1 MYNVAD
7 ALYIS
12 LISIISDFKHLWY
25 CNKNQSDLVR
35 HSLLPKIFWTYYII
49 IKALSFVNIY
59 RIILIEF
66 NTANKVTPT
75 SANTAAHIF
84 VNPATT
90 NIITATFINNEKIIF
105 CHNILFVFLD
115 ILIASEIDS
124 ILSFI
129 NTTSAA
135 SIAASEP
142 TPPMA
147 IPISALAKTGA
158 SLIPS
163 PTNNTLLILV
173 PPTPE
178 NALEIIT
185 IMNPDK
191 MEENECTFMP
201 EYNEIAEQ
209 LLKMEV
215 IKETEETL
223 EGMPLRELLMNE
235 DNTQLIPIYKIN
247 LNRVENVPELVEHFP
262 QNLLKKYT

>member
-1 MYNVAD
+1 MWREMQY
-7 ALYIS
+7 
-12 LISIISDFKHLWY
+12 
-25 CNKNQSDLVR
+25 LVVR
-35 HSLLPKIFWTYYII
+35 
-49 IKALSFVNIY
+49 
-59 RIILIEF
+59 
-66 NTANKVTPT
+66 T
-75 SANTAAHIF
+75 S
-84 VNPATT
+84 VP
-90 NIITATFINNEKIIF
+90 
-105 CHNILFVFLD
+105 
-115 ILIASEIDS
+115 
-124 ILSFI
+124 
-129 NTTSAA
+129 
-135 SIAASEP
+135 
-142 TPPMA
+142 
-147 IPISALAKTGA
+147 
-158 SLIPS
+158 

-262 QNLLKKYT
+262 QNLLKKYTECCKLNEDLNEIKYFSSGTTDKESDSFSQDDTNAESNSFSQDTSNTKSEGNSFSQDTSNAESEGNSSRELNPTLAWEVLAKKIAKTQYGW

>member
-1 MYNVAD
+1 MNENRCIVMWREMQY
-7 ALYIS
+7 
-12 LISIISDFKHLWY
+12 
-25 CNKNQSDLVR
+25 LVVR
-35 HSLLPKIFWTYYII
+35 
-49 IKALSFVNIY
+49 
-59 RIILIEF
+59 
-66 NTANKVTPT
+66 T
-75 SANTAAHIF
+75 S
-84 VNPATT
+84 VP
-90 NIITATFINNEKIIF
+90 
-105 CHNILFVFLD
+105 
-115 ILIASEIDS
+115 
-124 ILSFI
+124 
-129 NTTSAA
+129 
-135 SIAASEP
+135 
-142 TPPMA
+142 
-147 IPISALAKTGA
+147 
-158 SLIPS
+158 

-247 LNRVENVPELVEHFP
+247 LNRMENVPELVEHFP
-262 QNLLKKYT
+262 QNLLKKYTECCKLNEDLNEIKYFSSGTTDKESDSFSQDDTNAESNSFSQDTSNTKSEGNSFSQDTSNAESEGNNSRELNPTLTWEVLAKKIAKTQYCW

>member
-1 MYNVAD
+1 MNENRCIVMWRGIQY
-7 ALYIS
+7 
-12 LISIISDFKHLWY
+12 
-25 CNKNQSDLVR
+25 LVV
-35 HSLLPKIFWTYYII
+35 H
-49 IKALSFVNIY
+49 
-59 RIILIEF
+59 
-66 NTANKVTPT
+66 T
-75 SANTAAHIF
+75 S
-84 VNPATT
+84 VP
-90 NIITATFINNEKIIF
+90 
-105 CHNILFVFLD
+105 
-115 ILIASEIDS
+115 
-124 ILSFI
+124 
-129 NTTSAA
+129 
-135 SIAASEP
+135 
-142 TPPMA
+142 
-147 IPISALAKTGA
+147 
-158 SLIPS
+158 

-262 QNLLKKYT
+262 QNLLKKYTECCKLNEDLNEIKYFSSGTTDKESNSFSSDTKFDSFSSDTSNTESECNNSRELNPTLAWEVLAKKIAKTQYGW

>member
-1 MYNVAD
+1 MNENRCIVMWREMQY
-7 ALYIS
+7 
-12 LISIISDFKHLWY
+12 
-25 CNKNQSDLVR
+25 LVVR
-35 HSLLPKIFWTYYII
+35 
-49 IKALSFVNIY
+49 
-59 RIILIEF
+59 
-66 NTANKVTPT
+66 T
-75 SANTAAHIF
+75 S
-84 VNPATT
+84 VP
-90 NIITATFINNEKIIF
+90 
-105 CHNILFVFLD
+105 
-115 ILIASEIDS
+115 
-124 ILSFI
+124 
-129 NTTSAA
+129 
-135 SIAASEP
+135 
-142 TPPMA
+142 
-147 IPISALAKTGA
+147 
-158 SLIPS
+158 

-173 PPTPE
+173 PPTSE

-262 QNLLKKYT
+262 QNLLKKYTECCKLNEDLNEIKYFSQDDEFAESGSFSQDDTNAESNSFSQDTSNTKSEGNSFSQDTSNAESEGNSSRELNPTLAWEV

>member
-1 MYNVAD
+1 MWREMQY
-7 ALYIS
+7 
-12 LISIISDFKHLWY
+12 
-25 CNKNQSDLVR
+25 LVVR
-35 HSLLPKIFWTYYII
+35 
-49 IKALSFVNIY
+49 
-59 RIILIEF
+59 
-66 NTANKVTPT
+66 T
-75 SANTAAHIF
+75 S
-84 VNPATT
+84 VP
-90 NIITATFINNEKIIF
+90 
-105 CHNILFVFLD
+105 
-115 ILIASEIDS
+115 
-124 ILSFI
+124 
-129 NTTSAA
+129 
-135 SIAASEP
+135 
-142 TPPMA
+142 
-147 IPISALAKTGA
+147 
-158 SLIPS
+158 

-173 PPTPE
+173 PPTSE

-262 QNLLKKYT
+262 QNLLKKYTECCKLNEDLNEIKYFSQDDEFAESGSFSQDDTNAESNSFSQDTSNTKSEGNSFSQDTSNAESEGNSSRELNPTLAWEVLAKKIAKTQYCW

>member
-1 MYNVAD
+1 MNENRCIVMWREMQY
-7 ALYIS
+7 
-12 LISIISDFKHLWY
+12 
-25 CNKNQSDLVR
+25 LVVR
-35 HSLLPKIFWTYYII
+35 
-49 IKALSFVNIY
+49 
-59 RIILIEF
+59 
-66 NTANKVTPT
+66 T
-75 SANTAAHIF
+75 S
-84 VNPATT
+84 VP
-90 NIITATFINNEKIIF
+90 
-105 CHNILFVFLD
+105 
-115 ILIASEIDS
+115 
-124 ILSFI
+124 
-129 NTTSAA
+129 
-135 SIAASEP
+135 
-142 TPPMA
+142 
-147 IPISALAKTGA
+147 
-158 SLIPS
+158 

-262 QNLLKKYT
+262 QNLLKKYTECCKLNEDLNEIKYFSSGTTDKESDSFSQDDTNAESNSFSQDTSNTKSESNSFSQDTSNAESEGNNSRELNPTLTWEVLAKKIAKTQYCW

>member
-1 MYNVAD
+1 MNENRCIVMWREMQY
-7 ALYIS
+7 
-12 LISIISDFKHLWY
+12 
-25 CNKNQSDLVR
+25 LVVR
-35 HSLLPKIFWTYYII
+35 
-49 IKALSFVNIY
+49 
-59 RIILIEF
+59 
-66 NTANKVTPT
+66 T
-75 SANTAAHIF
+75 S
-84 VNPATT
+84 VP
-90 NIITATFINNEKIIF
+90 
-105 CHNILFVFLD
+105 
-115 ILIASEIDS
+115 
-124 ILSFI
+124 
-129 NTTSAA
+129 
-135 SIAASEP
+135 
-142 TPPMA
+142 
-147 IPISALAKTGA
+147 
-158 SLIPS
+158 

-247 LNRVENVPELVEHFP
+247 LNIVENVPELVEHFP
-262 QNLLKKYT
+262 QNLLKKYTECCKLNEDLNEIKYFSSGTTDKESDSFSQDDTNAESNSFSQDTSNTKSEGNSFSQDTSNAESEGNSSRELNPTLAWEVLAKKIAKTQYGW

>member
-1 MYNVAD
+1 MNENRCIVMWREMQY
-7 ALYIS
+7 
-12 LISIISDFKHLWY
+12 
-25 CNKNQSDLVR
+25 LVVR
-35 HSLLPKIFWTYYII
+35 
-49 IKALSFVNIY
+49 
-59 RIILIEF
+59 
-66 NTANKVTPT
+66 T
-75 SANTAAHIF
+75 S
-84 VNPATT
+84 VP
-90 NIITATFINNEKIIF
+90 
-105 CHNILFVFLD
+105 
-115 ILIASEIDS
+115 
-124 ILSFI
+124 
-129 NTTSAA
+129 
-135 SIAASEP
+135 
-142 TPPMA
+142 
-147 IPISALAKTGA
+147 
-158 SLIPS
+158 

-262 QNLLKKYT
+262 QNLLKKYTECCKLNEDLNEIKYFSSGTTDKESDSFSQDDTNAESNSLSQDTSNTKSEGNSFSQDTSNAESEGNSSRELNPTLAWEVLAKKIAKTQYGW

>member
-1 MYNVAD
+1 MNENGCIVMWREMQY
-7 ALYIS
+7 
-12 LISIISDFKHLWY
+12 
-25 CNKNQSDLVR
+25 LVVR
-35 HSLLPKIFWTYYII
+35 
-49 IKALSFVNIY
+49 
-59 RIILIEF
+59 
-66 NTANKVTPT
+66 T
-75 SANTAAHIF
+75 S
-84 VNPATT
+84 VP
-90 NIITATFINNEKIIF
+90 
-105 CHNILFVFLD
+105 
-115 ILIASEIDS
+115 
-124 ILSFI
+124 
-129 NTTSAA
+129 
-135 SIAASEP
+135 
-142 TPPMA
+142 
-147 IPISALAKTGA
+147 
-158 SLIPS
+158 

-262 QNLLKKYT
+262 QNLLKKYTECCKLNEDLNEIKYFSSGTTDKESDSFSQDDTNAESNSFSQDTSNTKSEGNSFSQDTSNAESEGNSSRELNPTLAWEVLAKKIAKTQYGW

>member
-1 MYNVAD
+1 MNENRCIVMWREIQY
-7 ALYIS
+7 
-12 LISIISDFKHLWY
+12 
-25 CNKNQSDLVR
+25 LVVR
-35 HSLLPKIFWTYYII
+35 
-49 IKALSFVNIY
+49 
-59 RIILIEF
+59 
-66 NTANKVTPT
+66 T
-75 SANTAAHIF
+75 S
-84 VNPATT
+84 VP
-90 NIITATFINNEKIIF
+90 
-105 CHNILFVFLD
+105 
-115 ILIASEIDS
+115 
-124 ILSFI
+124 
-129 NTTSAA
+129 
-135 SIAASEP
+135 
-142 TPPMA
+142 
-147 IPISALAKTGA
+147 
-158 SLIPS
+158 

-185 IMNPDK
+185 IMNQDK

-262 QNLLKKYT
+262 QNLLKKYTECCKLNEDLNEIKYFSSGTTDKESDSFSQDDTNAESNSFSQDTSNTKSEGNSFSQDTSNAESEGNSSRELNPTLAWEVLAKKIAKTQYGW

>member
-1 MYNVAD
+1 MNENRCIVMWREMQY
-7 ALYIS
+7 
-12 LISIISDFKHLWY
+12 
-25 CNKNQSDLVR
+25 LVVR
-35 HSLLPKIFWTYYII
+35 
-49 IKALSFVNIY
+49 
-59 RIILIEF
+59 
-66 NTANKVTPT
+66 T
-75 SANTAAHIF
+75 S
-84 VNPATT
+84 VPQ
-90 NIITATFINNEKIIF
+90 
-105 CHNILFVFLD
+105 
-115 ILIASEIDS
+115 
-124 ILSFI
+124 
-129 NTTSAA
+129 
-135 SIAASEP
+135 
-142 TPPMA
+142 
-147 IPISALAKTGA
+147 
-158 SLIPS
+158 
-163 PTNNTLLILV
+163 TNNTLLILV

-262 QNLLKKYT
+262 QNLLKKYTECCKLNEDLNEIKYFSSSTTDKESDSFSQDDTNAESNSFSQDTSNTKSEGNSFSQDTSNAESEGNNSRELNPTLTREVLAKKIAKTQYCW

>member
-1 MYNVAD
+1 MNENRCIVMWREMQY
-7 ALYIS
+7 
-12 LISIISDFKHLWY
+12 
-25 CNKNQSDLVR
+25 LVVR
-35 HSLLPKIFWTYYII
+35 
-49 IKALSFVNIY
+49 
-59 RIILIEF
+59 
-66 NTANKVTPT
+66 T
-75 SANTAAHIF
+75 S
-84 VNPATT
+84 VP
-90 NIITATFINNEKIIF
+90 
-105 CHNILFVFLD
+105 
-115 ILIASEIDS
+115 
-124 ILSFI
+124 
-129 NTTSAA
+129 
-135 SIAASEP
+135 
-142 TPPMA
+142 
-147 IPISALAKTGA
+147 
-158 SLIPS
+158 

-262 QNLLKKYT
+262 QNLLKKYTECCKLNEDLNEIKYFSSGTTDKESDSFSQDDTNAESNSFSQDTSNTKSKGNSFSQDTSNAESEGNSSRELNPTLAWEVLAKKIAKTQYG

>member
-1 MYNVAD
+1 MNENRCIVMWREIQY
-7 ALYIS
+7 
-12 LISIISDFKHLWY
+12 
-25 CNKNQSDLVR
+25 LVVR
-35 HSLLPKIFWTYYII
+35 
-49 IKALSFVNIY
+49 
-59 RIILIEF
+59 
-66 NTANKVTPT
+66 T
-75 SANTAAHIF
+75 S
-84 VNPATT
+84 VP
-90 NIITATFINNEKIIF
+90 
-105 CHNILFVFLD
+105 
-115 ILIASEIDS
+115 
-124 ILSFI
+124 
-129 NTTSAA
+129 
-135 SIAASEP
+135 
-142 TPPMA
+142 
-147 IPISALAKTGA
+147 
-158 SLIPS
+158 

-173 PPTPE
+173 PPIPE

-262 QNLLKKYT
+262 QNLLKKYTECCKLNEDLNEIKYFSSGTTDKESDSFSQDDTNAESNSFSQDTSNTKSEGNSFSQDTSNAESEGNSSRELNPTLAWEVLAKKIAKTQYGW

>member
-1 MYNVAD
+1 MNENRCIVMWREIQY
-7 ALYIS
+7 
-12 LISIISDFKHLWY
+12 
-25 CNKNQSDLVR
+25 LVVR
-35 HSLLPKIFWTYYII
+35 
-49 IKALSFVNIY
+49 
-59 RIILIEF
+59 
-66 NTANKVTPT
+66 T
-75 SANTAAHIF
+75 S
-84 VNPATT
+84 VP
-90 NIITATFINNEKIIF
+90 
-105 CHNILFVFLD
+105 
-115 ILIASEIDS
+115 
-124 ILSFI
+124 
-129 NTTSAA
+129 
-135 SIAASEP
+135 
-142 TPPMA
+142 
-147 IPISALAKTGA
+147 
-158 SLIPS
+158 

-215 IKETEETL
+215 IKETL

-262 QNLLKKYT
+262 QNLLKKYTECCKLNEDLNEIKYFSQDDEFAESDSLNQDDTNAESNSFSSDTTDTESNSFSQDTTDTESNSFSQDTSNAESEGNNSRELNPTLTWEVLAKKIAKTQYGW

>member
-1 MYNVAD
+1 MNENRCIVMWREMQY
-7 ALYIS
+7 
-12 LISIISDFKHLWY
+12 
-25 CNKNQSDLVR
+25 LVVR
-35 HSLLPKIFWTYYII
+35 
-49 IKALSFVNIY
+49 
-59 RIILIEF
+59 
-66 NTANKVTPT
+66 T
-75 SANTAAHIF
+75 S
-84 VNPATT
+84 VP
-90 NIITATFINNEKIIF
+90 
-105 CHNILFVFLD
+105 
-115 ILIASEIDS
+115 
-124 ILSFI
+124 
-129 NTTSAA
+129 
-135 SIAASEP
+135 
-142 TPPMA
+142 
-147 IPISALAKTGA
+147 
-158 SLIPS
+158 

-173 PPTPE
+173 PPTSE

-262 QNLLKKYT
+262 QNLLKKYTECCKLNEDLNEIKYFSQDDEFAESGSFSQDDTNAESNSFSQDTSNTKSEGNSFSQDTSNAESEGNSSRELNPTLAWEVLAKKIAKTQYCW

>member
-1 MYNVAD
+1 MNENRCIVMWREMQY
-7 ALYIS
+7 
-12 LISIISDFKHLWY
+12 
-25 CNKNQSDLVR
+25 LVVR
-35 HSLLPKIFWTYYII
+35 
-49 IKALSFVNIY
+49 
-59 RIILIEF
+59 
-66 NTANKVTPT
+66 T
-75 SANTAAHIF
+75 S
-84 VNPATT
+84 VP
-90 NIITATFINNEKIIF
+90 
-105 CHNILFVFLD
+105 
-115 ILIASEIDS
+115 
-124 ILSFI
+124 
-129 NTTSAA
+129 
-135 SIAASEP
+135 
-142 TPPMA
+142 
-147 IPISALAKTGA
+147 
-158 SLIPS
+158 

-262 QNLLKKYT
+262 QNLLKKYTECCKLNEDLNEIKYFSSGTTDKESDSFSQDDTNAESNSFSQDTSNTKSDGNSFSQDTSNAESEGNSSRELNQTLAWEVLAKKIAKTQYGW

>member
-1 MYNVAD
+1 MNENRCIVMWREMQY
-7 ALYIS
+7 
-12 LISIISDFKHLWY
+12 
-25 CNKNQSDLVR
+25 LVVR
-35 HSLLPKIFWTYYII
+35 
-49 IKALSFVNIY
+49 
-59 RIILIEF
+59 
-66 NTANKVTPT
+66 T
-75 SANTAAHIF
+75 S
-84 VNPATT
+84 VP
-90 NIITATFINNEKIIF
+90 
-105 CHNILFVFLD
+105 
-115 ILIASEIDS
+115 
-124 ILSFI
+124 
-129 NTTSAA
+129 
-135 SIAASEP
+135 
-142 TPPMA
+142 
-147 IPISALAKTGA
+147 
-158 SLIPS
+158 

-173 PPTPE
+173 PPTSE

-262 QNLLKKYT
+262 QNLLKKYTECCKLNEDLNEIKYFSQDDEFAESGSFSQDDTNAESNSFSQDTSNTKSEGNSFSQDTSNAESEGNSSRELNPTLAWEVLAKKIAKTKYGW

>member
-1 MYNVAD
+1 MNENRCIVMWREMQY
-7 ALYIS
+7 
-12 LISIISDFKHLWY
+12 
-25 CNKNQSDLVR
+25 LVVR
-35 HSLLPKIFWTYYII
+35 
-49 IKALSFVNIY
+49 
-59 RIILIEF
+59 
-66 NTANKVTPT
+66 T
-75 SANTAAHIF
+75 S
-84 VNPATT
+84 VP
-90 NIITATFINNEKIIF
+90 
-105 CHNILFVFLD
+105 
-115 ILIASEIDS
+115 
-124 ILSFI
+124 
-129 NTTSAA
+129 
-135 SIAASEP
+135 
-142 TPPMA
+142 
-147 IPISALAKTGA
+147 
-158 SLIPS
+158 

-262 QNLLKKYT
+262 QNLLKKYTECCKLNEDLNEIKYFSSGTTDKESDSFSQDDTNAESNSFSQDTSNTKSEGNSFSQDTSNAESKGNSSRELNPTLAWEVLAKKIAKTQYGW

>member
-1 MYNVAD
+1 MNENRCIVMWREMQYLVVRT
-7 ALYIS
+7 
-12 LISIISDFKHLWY
+12 SI
-25 CNKNQSDLVR
+25 
-35 HSLLPKIFWTYYII
+35 P
-49 IKALSFVNIY
+49 
-59 RIILIEF
+59 
-66 NTANKVTPT
+66 
-75 SANTAAHIF
+75 
-84 VNPATT
+84 
-90 NIITATFINNEKIIF
+90 
-105 CHNILFVFLD
+105 
-115 ILIASEIDS
+115 
-124 ILSFI
+124 
-129 NTTSAA
+129 
-135 SIAASEP
+135 
-142 TPPMA
+142 
-147 IPISALAKTGA
+147 
-158 SLIPS
+158 

-173 PPTPE
+173 PPTSE

-262 QNLLKKYT
+262 QNLLKKYTECCKLNEDLNEIKYFSQDDEFAESGSFSQDDTNAESNSFSQDTSNTKSEGNSFSQDTSNAESEGNSSRELNPTLAWEVLAKKIAKTQYGW

>member
-1 MYNVAD
+1 MWREMQY
-7 ALYIS
+7 
-12 LISIISDFKHLWY
+12 
-25 CNKNQSDLVR
+25 LVVR
-35 HSLLPKIFWTYYII
+35 
-49 IKALSFVNIY
+49 
-59 RIILIEF
+59 
-66 NTANKVTPT
+66 T
-75 SANTAAHIF
+75 S
-84 VNPATT
+84 VP
-90 NIITATFINNEKIIF
+90 
-105 CHNILFVFLD
+105 
-115 ILIASEIDS
+115 
-124 ILSFI
+124 
-129 NTTSAA
+129 
-135 SIAASEP
+135 
-142 TPPMA
+142 
-147 IPISALAKTGA
+147 
-158 SLIPS
+158 

-173 PPTPE
+173 PPTSE

-262 QNLLKKYT
+262 QNLLKKYTECCKLNEDLNEIKYFSQDDEFAESGSFSQDDTNAESNSFSQDTSNSKSEGNSFSQDTSNAESEGNSSRELNPTLAWEVLAKKIAKTQYGW